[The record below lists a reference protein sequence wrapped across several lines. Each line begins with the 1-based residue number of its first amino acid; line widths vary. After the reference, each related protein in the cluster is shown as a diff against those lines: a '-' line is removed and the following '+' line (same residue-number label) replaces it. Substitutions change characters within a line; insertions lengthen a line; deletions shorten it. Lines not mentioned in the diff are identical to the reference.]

1 MGLEHRKEETGI
13 CLSLTRVHIVKGIPF
28 LAFLNYITWSY
39 GWVYPNPDPLQGASS
54 DSEVAGIAETRGTV
68 GQAQESG
75 SLQCHQSGYGGSKPK
90 PVLIWERLRKMEC

>member
-39 GWVYPNPDPLQGASS
+39 GWVYPNPEPLQGASS
-54 DSEVAGIAETRGTV
+54 DSEVAGIAETQG
-68 GQAQESG
+68 AQW
-75 SLQCHQSGYGGSKPK
+75 
-90 PVLIWERLRKMEC
+90 VRLRNQGLCSAIKVDMVDPSQSQSLSGKG